1 MDGIAPESESGGK
14 CVENASPMPGLS
26 QFFSIV
32 GDMFCKDRPPPR
44 FHVRPQQPKSLMRKT
59 GSAVAETV
67 SLNTSGRAVPLR
79 VRRHRRAR
87 RIVLRVDGA
96 RDEAVLTLPWRV
108 SLREGLAFAHERRD
122 WVAARLAR
130 LPPRVP
136 FGPGAILPIRGEP
149 HTIRHV
155 PGRGVIRIEAGE
167 ILVAGKPEH
176 LARRLSDWL
185 KAEAKRVLAPLVREK
200 AARLGVAIGKITVRD
215 TRTLWGS
222 CSAKGDVSLCWRLV
236 LAPPAVA
243 DYVSAHE
250 VAHLKIRGH
259 GARFWRLVEE
269 LAEDMEGA
277 RRWLAREG
285 EGLQRY
291 GGAKV
296 SENQQQN
303 PGRDQ
308 RAPARAG
315 DGARAFLADL
325 FGQLRGGK
333 P

>member
-1 MDGIAPESESGGK
+1 MASRRRAVSEIVSESAHLE
-14 CVENASPMPGLS
+14 V
-26 QFFSIV
+26 
-32 GDMFCKDRPPPR
+32 
-44 FHVRPQQPKSLMRKT
+44 
-59 GSAVAETV
+59 
-67 SLNTSGRAVPLR
+67 SGRAVPLR

-96 RDEAVLTLPWRV
+96 RDEAVLTIPWRV
-108 SLREGLAFAHERRD
+108 SVREGLAFANTRRD

-149 HTIRHV
+149 HRIEHV
-155 PGRGVIRIEAGE
+155 ADSPRKRSVITVENGVI
-167 ILVAGKPEH
+167 LVSGKPEH

-185 KAEAKRVLAPLVREK
+185 RAEAKRTLAPVVREK
-200 AARLGVAIGKITVRD
+200 AARLGVAVGHIVARD

-236 LAPPAVA
+236 LAPPFVA
-243 DYVSAHE
+243 DYVCAHE

-269 LAEDMEGA
+269 LAEDMDAA
-277 RRWLAREG
+277 RHWLAREG
-285 EGLQRY
+285 ESLQRY
-291 GGAKV
+291 GVAKV
-296 SENQQQN
+296 LENQQQDS
-303 PGRDQ
+303 GRDQ

-315 DGARAFLADL
+315 DGVRAFFADL
-325 FGQLRGGK
+325 FGNLRGGK